1 MAKLLQGYC
10 EPFGCA
16 TMTQRNVIPISKGIE
31 LKHQREQKEKFDAA
45 KRNLLKAA
53 EKLTW

>member
-1 MAKLLQGYC
+1 
-10 EPFGCA
+10 
-16 TMTQRNVIPISKGIE
+16 MTQRNVIPISKGAE
-31 LKHQREQKEKFDAA
+31 LKRKREQKEKFDAA